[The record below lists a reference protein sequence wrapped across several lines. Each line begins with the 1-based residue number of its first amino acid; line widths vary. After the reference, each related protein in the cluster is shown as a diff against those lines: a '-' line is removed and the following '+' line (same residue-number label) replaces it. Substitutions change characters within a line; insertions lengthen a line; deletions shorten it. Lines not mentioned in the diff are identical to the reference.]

1 MRGCEMHKTRIVIAL
16 AAFGIGM
23 ACVPAAHAGFV
34 NEAAQEQQLQL
45 AAAGPAPEIKS
56 SPLPD
61 TPAAPSSGRK
71 VTQIGMRPSSVSV
84 PRGKGTDIALG
95 DMVPVVVPRDFR
107 LDLSNVNTQQLVAW
121 NGGKPWDAVLTDAIM
136 PLGNVEATID
146 WNQRAVTLR
155 RVASTVSMVAA
166 SGNASNANDVA
177 AKPAIPLA
185 VAMRWEVKASDVT
198 LRQTL
203 IRWAKDAGWQVSWEI
218 GYDYP
223 VQLEG
228 SFTGSF
234 EDAVDQFMGSLRYSD
249 YPALACMYEANHVV
263 RVLHYGDKKECDK

>member
-1 MRGCEMHKTRIVIAL
+1 MHNTKIVIAL
-16 AAFGIGM
+16 TAFGIGI
-23 ACVPAAHAGFV
+23 ACVPCAHAGFV
-34 NEAAQEQQLQL
+34 NEAAQQQQQL
-45 AAAGPAPEIKS
+45 AAAGPSPEVAS

-61 TPAAPSSGRK
+61 APAAPSSGRK
-71 VTQIGMRPSSVSV
+71 VTQVGMRPSNVSV
-84 PRGKGTDIALG
+84 PRGKGIDIALG

-107 LDLSNVNTQQLVAW
+107 LDFGNANTQQLVAW
-121 NGGKPWDAVLTDAIM
+121 NGGKQWDAVLTDAIM
-136 PLGNVEATID
+136 PLGGIEATID
-146 WNQRAVTLR
+146 WTQRVVAFR
-155 RVASTVSMVAA
+155 RVASAA
-166 SGNASNANDVA
+166 SMIAANSNANDVS
-177 AKPAIPLA
+177 AKAAIPLA
-185 VAMRWEVKASDVT
+185 VAMRWEVKASDVS
-198 LRQTL
+198 LRQAL

-228 SFTGSF
+228 SFSGSF

>member
-1 MRGCEMHKTRIVIAL
+1 MHNTKIVIVM
-16 AAFGIGM
+16 AAFGIGI
-23 ACVPAAHAGFV
+23 ACAPSAQAGFV
-34 NEAAQEQQLQL
+34 NEAAQQQQQL
-45 AAAGPAPEIKS
+45 AAAGPAPEVAS
-56 SPLPD
+56 SPLIEA
-61 TPAAPSSGRK
+61 PAAPSSGRK
-71 VTQIGMRPSSVSV
+71 VTQVGMRPSKVSV

-95 DMVPVVVPRDFR
+95 DMAPVVVPREFR
-107 LDLSNVNTQQLVAW
+107 LDFGSVDTQQLVAW
-121 NGGKPWDAVLTDAIM
+121 NGGKPWDAVLTDAIT

-146 WNQRAVTLR
+146 WKQRVVTFR
-155 RVASTVSMVAA
+155 RVASTVSMIAA
-166 SGNASNANDVA
+166 NGNANDVS
-177 AKPAIPLA
+177 AKPAVPLA
-185 VAMRWEVKASDVT
+185 VAMRWEVRASDVT

-234 EDAVDQFMGSLRYSD
+234 ENAVDQFMGSLRYSD

>member
-1 MRGCEMHKTRIVIAL
+1 MHNTKIVIAM
-16 AAFGIGM
+16 AAFGIGI
-23 ACVPAAHAGFV
+23 ACAPSAQAGFV
-34 NEAAQEQQLQL
+34 NEAAQQQL
-45 AAAGPAPEIKS
+45 AVAGPAPEVAS
-56 SPLPD
+56 SPLIEA
-61 TPAAPSSGRK
+61 PAVPSSGRK
-71 VTQIGMRPSSVSV
+71 VNQVGMRPSNVSV

-95 DMVPVVVPRDFR
+95 DMAPVVVPREFR
-107 LDLSNVNTQQLVAW
+107 LDFGNVDTQQLVAW
-121 NGGKPWDAVLTDAIM
+121 NGGKAWDAVLTDAIT
-136 PLGNVEATID
+136 PIGNVEATID
-146 WNQRAVTLR
+146 WKQRVVTFR
-155 RVASTVSMVAA
+155 RVASTVSLIAA
-166 SGNASNANDVA
+166 NGNAKDAS
-177 AKPAIPLA
+177 AKPGAPLA
-185 VAMRWEVKASDVT
+185 VAMRWEVRASDVT

-234 EDAVDQFMGSLRYSD
+234 ENAVDQFMGSLRYSD